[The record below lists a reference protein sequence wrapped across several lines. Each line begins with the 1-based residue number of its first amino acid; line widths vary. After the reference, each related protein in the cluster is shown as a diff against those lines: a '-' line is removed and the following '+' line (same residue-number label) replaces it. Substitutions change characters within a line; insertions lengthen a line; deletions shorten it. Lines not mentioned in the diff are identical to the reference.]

1 MKKIMLLAAII
12 ILLSGTHAWC
22 ASLTCD
28 CTTPTDKVTG
38 FQLQFGTATPID
50 VPAVECVPAVTDGK
64 RILYDLASLPNGAFT
79 VKAKAVNLWGG
90 SEWTNPLS
98 GTKQLPTSP
107 GSLRITP

>member
-1 MKKIMLLAAII
+1 MKKAIVILAV
-12 ILLSGTHAWC
+12 ILMFPISAMC

-28 CTTPTDKVTG
+28 CSSPTDKVTG

-79 VKAKAVNLWGG
+79 VKAKAINLWGG
-90 SEWTNPLS
+90 SEWTNPLV
-98 GTKQLPTSP
+98 GTKQLPSSP
-107 GSLRITP
+107 SSLRITP